1 LAHFLGPFKKYI
13 KLPREVSQIFP
24 FSQNVPISNLFNSGL
39 AEPEKF
45 FKVLDDDDGLFDVV
59 VGGAVSVATVL
70 ADDALENDRK
80 SGFRQLGPN
89 VRVEK
94 LWVFFFVINSTAK
107 VVSFFCLDNIC
118 DCVQFSACHYQEP
131 ML

>member
-1 LAHFLGPFKKYI
+1 
-13 KLPREVSQIFP
+13 
-24 FSQNVPISNLFNSGL
+24 L

-80 SGFRQLGPN
+80 SGFRQLGPD
-89 VRVEK
+89 VRVENY
-94 LWVFFFVINSTAK
+94 VFFFVVINSTAK
-107 VVSFFCLDNIC
+107 V
-118 DCVQFSACHYQEP
+118 
-131 ML
+131 